1 MLFLQKYI
9 DIMTQNIGSATICST
24 DAKQTGRGLR
34 LNSAGVEHQLP
45 LPSQF
50 LYLLILTRTQPFL
63 AKKYVSRK
71 RFRFM
76 EIKRDTAKIAVYPNQ
91 ARLECVLTKFLNELM

>member
-1 MLFLQKYI
+1 MLFIQKYV
-9 DIMTQNIGSATICST
+9 DIMTQNVGSATVCST
-24 DAKQTGRGLR
+24 STKRTGRGLR
-34 LNSAGVEHQLP
+34 LNSAGIENQIP

-76 EIKRDTAKIAVYPNQ
+76 EIKRDTAKISVYPNQ
-91 ARLECVLTKFLNELM
+91 ARLECVFAKFINELM